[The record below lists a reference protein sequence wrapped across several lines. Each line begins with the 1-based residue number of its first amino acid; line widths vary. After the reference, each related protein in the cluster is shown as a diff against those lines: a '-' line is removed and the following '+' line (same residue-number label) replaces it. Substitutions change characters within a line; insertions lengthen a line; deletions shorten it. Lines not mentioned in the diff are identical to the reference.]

1 MLRAKS
7 VPSSPHNSIVLET
20 KAHLGSNLGL
30 GNASVPM
37 YEVHTNEKIERF
49 VNMYIFYD
57 VSLLLNPLQN
67 AQQHQHTCTCKK
79 NNNVVLDF
87 IIHCLPCVKQKF

>member
-1 MLRAKS
+1 M
-7 VPSSPHNSIVLET
+7 PSSSHNSVVLET

-30 GNASVPM
+30 GNASIPM
-37 YEVHTNEKIERF
+37 YEVYTNEKIERF

-79 NNNVVLDF
+79 KNNVVLDV